1 MVETVKMS
9 SKGQIVIPQKIREE
23 VNADE
28 GSVFIVLGSGDSI
41 VLKKIEM
48 PSKEQL
54 IRSLQKIAAA
64 GAKKAE
70 RLGIKE
76 SDVDDIV
83 HAYRKSKGKNL

>member
-9 SKGQIVIPQKIREE
+9 SKGQIVIPQRIREE

-28 GSVFIVLGSGDSI
+28 GSVFLVLSSGGSI

-54 IRSLQKIAAA
+54 IKELGNIARE
-64 GAKKAE
+64 GSKRAE
-70 RLGIKE
+70 KLGIKE
-76 SDVDDIV
+76 HDVPAMIGRI
-83 HAYRKSKGKNL
+83 RKARK